1 MKFTLLFYTEGWETG
16 RTVELTHIPTPGSL
30 VWVGGRRREEDGFM
44 FYVDNVMYPE
54 RGMERE
60 EVIYLYVRP
69 YNGYT
74 EYAPKTEADR
84 LAEKLGEIND
94 GIAVLR
100 EVSESIA
107 SAGESLKA
115 EISAL
120 REAVDKKKSYDFNF
134 SEQIL
139 QLVDSIEDVQQ
150 AGVEKLD
157 DVAVLIEQIKD
168 QL

>member
-16 RTVELTHIPTPGSL
+16 RTVELANIPTPGSL
-30 VWVGGRRREEDGFM
+30 VWVAGRRRDEDGYM
-44 FYVDNVMYPE
+44 YYVDNVMYPE

-84 LAEKLGEIND
+84 LSEKLGEISN
-94 GIAVLR
+94 GITALS
-100 EVSESIA
+100 EVVTGMA
-107 SAGESLKA
+107 AAGV
-115 EISAL
+115 AL
-120 REAVDKKKSYDFNF
+120 REDIGALKKAIDEKGNHDFNY
-134 SEQIL
+134 SEQML
-139 QLVDSIEDVQQ
+139 KLVDSIEDVQQ

-157 DVAVLIEQIKD
+157 DMSFVLEQLKER
-168 QL
+168 L